1 MAKFFVL
8 LMPVWFACGACL
20 CGEFP
25 SALLMPGR
33 LICVFECF
41 VLLYPSV
48 ARRGGLPVWRLFIL
62 YRSPSGA
69 CNFHT
74 ASVKRRFHK

>member
-1 MAKFFVL
+1 MAKFFLL

-20 CGEFP
+20 CGEFA

-48 ARRGGLPVWRLFIL
+48 ARRGGGALF
-62 YRSPSGA
+62 
-69 CNFHT
+69 
-74 ASVKRRFHK
+74 

>member
-8 LMPVWFACGACL
+8 LMPACFACGACL
-20 CGEFP
+20 CGEFA

-33 LICVFECF
+33 LICVFECS

-48 ARRGGLPVWRLFIL
+48 ARRGGGALF
-62 YRSPSGA
+62 
-69 CNFHT
+69 
-74 ASVKRRFHK
+74 

>member
-1 MAKFFVL
+1 MGL
-8 LMPVWFACGACL
+8 ACVTK
-20 CGEFP
+20 FP

-48 ARRGGLPVWRLFIL
+48 ARSGGGALF
-62 YRSPSGA
+62 
-69 CNFHT
+69 
-74 ASVKRRFHK
+74 